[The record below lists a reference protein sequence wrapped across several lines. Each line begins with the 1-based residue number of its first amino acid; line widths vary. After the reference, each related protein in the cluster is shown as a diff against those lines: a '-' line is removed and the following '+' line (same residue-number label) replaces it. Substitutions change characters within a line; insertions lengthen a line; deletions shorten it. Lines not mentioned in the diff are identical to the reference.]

1 MDEDS
6 TYPVKRL
13 TPIALRIAQKRNE
26 RGYTQAVLASKI
38 GKSAGAVGQFE
49 TAANKPSLE
58 TLERIAA
65 VLETTVEWLLTGD
78 DPEELVRAQTVN
90 EKHTLALIRQLPVA
104 QQATAIAMLEGLTAK
119 FTKP

>member
-1 MDEDS
+1 MDEEPA
-6 TYPVKRL
+6 YPVKQM
-13 TPIALRIAQKRNE
+13 TPIAARIAQKRKE
-26 RGYTQAVLASKI
+26 RGISQAVLAAKI

-65 VLETTVEWLLTGD
+65 VLETSVEWLLTGD
-78 DPEELVRAQTVN
+78 DPEELIKAQTVN
-90 EKHTLALIRQLPVA
+90 EKHTLALIRKLPVA
-104 QQATAIAMLEGLTAK
+104 QQATAIAMLEGLAAK